1 MEIKGCSVGAHTDVK
16 PGGGNVALGG
26 CDVRGTTGA
35 PLKSVDDF
43 NRELSEAG
51 ADDGEELLK
60 RTEACLVKLG
70 VDKGMFRSALDKLK
84 KQHGG
89 DIAAVQEDLAFEF
102 SSALN
107 NVVGIGSGPPVPGAG
122 DDVL

>member
-35 PLKSVDDF
+35 PLKSVEDF
-43 NRELSEAG
+43 NRELETV
-51 ADDGEELLK
+51 DDGEELLK
-60 RTEACLVKLG
+60 RTEATLSKLG
-70 VDKGMFRSALDKLK
+70 VDKGMFRSAVDKLK
-84 KQHGG
+84 KQHDG

-107 NVVGIGSGPPVPGAG
+107 SIVGIGSAPPVPGGG

>member
-16 PGGGNVALGG
+16 PGEGNVALGG

-35 PLKSVDDF
+35 PLKSVEDF
-43 NRELSEAG
+43 NRELDAV
-51 ADDGEELLK
+51 DDGEELLK
-60 RTEACLVKLG
+60 RTEATLSKLG
-70 VDKGMFRSALDKLK
+70 VDKGMFRSAVDKLK
-84 KQHGG
+84 KQHDG
-89 DIAAVQEDLAFEF
+89 DIGAVQEDLAFEF

-107 NVVGIGSGPPVPGAG
+107 NIVGIGSAPPVPGGG

>member
-1 MEIKGCSVGAHTDVK
+1 MEHQKHVESLKVTLETRDSKSKAGCFASRSSQNDGYSRTISFADAEEGK
-16 PGGGNVALGG
+16 
-26 CDVRGTTGA
+26 
-35 PLKSVDDF
+35 
-43 NRELSEAG
+43 
-51 ADDGEELLK
+51 DDGEELLK

-70 VDKGMFRSALDKLK
+70 VDKSMFRSALDKLK